1 MLHTT
6 RHFVLPLRSW
16 RLVFATSLRHALL
29 TVMDPMYSAQE
40 RVEGA
45 EHC

>member
-16 RLVFATSLRHALL
+16 RLVFATSFVLALL
-29 TVMDPMYSAQE
+29 TVMDPRHSAQE